1 MDFLAGSFA
10 NLLTAPI
17 LFFAL
22 GGLAGLFRSDLHF
35 PDSMAK
41 GLSIYLMLS
50 IGFKGGVSIRESGLS
65 VEILLVA
72 IAGVLVSLLLPA
84 PGYWFLRKLT
94 RVSRA
99 DAASIAAHYGSVS
112 VVTFVTAQQFLLS
125 QDIDAP
131 GYMVGVMAL
140 METPAILAGIWL
152 ARRKLKPAPSAPTA
166 LSRSLWREVFL
177 NGSVV
182 VLVGSMIIGAITG
195 PRGMEDLSPFIVGPF
210 KGLLCLFLL
219 EMGLATARRLS
230 GAKGLT
236 APLAAFGLLMP
247 LVSSCLGILIAI
259 MIGLPLGAVVLF
271 AVLSASASYI
281 AVPAA
286 MRLAVPEAN
295 PGLSMSLSLAITFP
309 FNIIFGIPLYTTAA
323 RLLLGV

>member
-22 GGLAGLFRSDLHF
+22 GGLAGIFRSELHF

-140 METPAILAGIWL
+140 METPAILASGSPAASSSPPPPPL
-152 ARRKLKPAPSAPTA
+152 PPSPAPS
-166 LSRSLWREVFL
+166 
-177 NGSVV
+177 
-182 VLVGSMIIGAITG
+182 GA
-195 PRGMEDLSPFIVGPF
+195 RF
-210 KGLLCLFLL
+210 
-219 EMGLATARRLS
+219 
-230 GAKGLT
+230 
-236 APLAAFGLLMP
+236 
-247 LVSSCLGILIAI
+247 SS
-259 MIGLPLGAVVLF
+259 
-271 AVLSASASYI
+271 
-281 AVPAA
+281 
-286 MRLAVPEAN
+286 
-295 PGLSMSLSLAITFP
+295 
-309 FNIIFGIPLYTTAA
+309 TAA
-323 RLLLGV
+323 SSSSSDP